1 MLKISIFVFVILS
14 LISGIVLLLDIG
26 IEKITQKIRSV
37 SEEKR
42 IDLIKKDE
50 EREHYLNTMWGVK
63 KWL

>member
-50 EREHYLNTMWGVK
+50 EREHYLNTM
-63 KWL
+63 